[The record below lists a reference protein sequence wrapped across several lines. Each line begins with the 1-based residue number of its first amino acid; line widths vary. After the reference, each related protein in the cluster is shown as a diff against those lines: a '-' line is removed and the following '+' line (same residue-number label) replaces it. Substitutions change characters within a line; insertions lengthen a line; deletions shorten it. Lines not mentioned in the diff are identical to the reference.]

1 MIKNSKSIQNLQML
15 KKNFHEIDLI
25 SPATPLT
32 LEDNELIKLFLKSH
46 SLRFNYFNE
55 GCVSLI
61 RYDDSFFSSIDVN
74 KRFDN
79 LISSAINPN
88 SKILWC
94 TKGGYGSADLLPLLA
109 SYPKHKIPK
118 KTLIGFSDITS
129 IATFMQKNWGWD
141 IICAPMLNQIVK
153 KKVSEISVKKIL
165 NLILTKNQILEY
177 NLHLLKGQ
185 EIEICSEIVGG
196 CLSVLSANIGT
207 KYQIN
212 WHNKILFLEDE
223 GEDGERLDRFLT
235 QIAFMINENK
245 QKPKAILLGNFLAEN
260 EFGKP
265 KVKKIELAIK
275 MFINKVNFQ
284 VPIYQDCNA
293 ILGHSYH
300 QEPLGLGIKTTISKN
315 NQIRQKINL
324 NILS

>member
-1 MIKNSKSIQNLQML
+1 MQNSKSIQNLQML

-25 SPATPLT
+25 SPATPPT
-32 LEDNELIKLFLKSH
+32 FEDNKLIKLFLNKY

-55 GCVSLI
+55 DCVSLI
-61 RYDDSFFSSIDVN
+61 EHNDNFFSSIDVN

-79 LISSAINPN
+79 LISSATNPK

-109 SYPKHKIPK
+109 NYPKHKIPK

-129 IATFMQKNWGWD
+129 IATFMQKSWGWD

-153 KKVSEISVKKIL
+153 EKVSETSTQKIL
-165 NLILTKNQILEY
+165 DLILSKNQILEY
-177 NLHLLKGQ
+177 DINLLKGKES
-185 EIEICSEIVGG
+185 EINSEIVGG

-265 KVKKIELAIK
+265 KAKKIEIAIK
-275 MFINKVNFQ
+275 MFINKVNFG
-284 VPIYQDCNA
+284 VPIYQDSKA
-293 ILGHSYH
+293 ILGHSYY
-300 QEPLGLGIKTTISKN
+300 QEPLGLGIKTIISKN

>member
-1 MIKNSKSIQNLQML
+1 MSKKIFN
-15 KKNFHEIDLI
+15 EIDLI

-32 LEDNELIKLFLKSH
+32 FEDNKLIKIFLNNH
-46 SLRFNYFNE
+46 SLKFNYFNE
-55 GCVSLI
+55 DCVSLI
-61 RYDDSFFSSIDVN
+61 EYNDNFFSSIDVS

-79 LISSAINPN
+79 LISSATNPN

-94 TKGGYGSADLLPLLA
+94 NRGGYGSADLLPFLA
-109 SYPKHKIPK
+109 NYPKERIPK

-141 IICAPMLNQIVK
+141 IICAPMLYQVVHQ
-153 KKVSEISVKKIL
+153 KVSNESVHKIL
-165 NLILTKNQILEY
+165 NLILQKNQVLRY
-177 NLHLLKGQ
+177 NLNLLKGHPT
-185 EIEICSEIVGG
+185 EIKSELVGG

-245 QKPKAILLGNFLAEN
+245 PKPRAIILGNFLAKN
-260 EFGKP
+260 DFGSP
-265 KVKKIELAIK
+265 KSEKIELALK
-275 MFINKVNFQ
+275 LFLKKINYPI
-284 VPIYQDCNA
+284 PIYQDQKA

-300 QEPLGLGIKTTISKN
+300 QEPLGLGIKTLISKD
-315 NQIRQKINL
+315 NQIQQKINL